1 MRWPLR
7 NNRLNGNM
15 RLPIWYILNS
25 LDLFLSWDMIL
36 ASVQIC
42 VWTFFMAN
50 LIIYSYVLSLCMV
63 SKSPTFAI
71 DVWTRLMLALKFFS
85 IYTRRNPISWP
96 MASVCYMALAMIGE
110 YCCSFSST
118 LPCLEQLLPLL
129 YLLKR
134 VYVFS
139 LLKPIHYFL
148 AHSLLLIF
156 TIHHQQAFYH
166 CIDLLIGITIGRMME
181 WKILFFLDCTLRVFP
196 ITQFFLLSDCSDLKT
211 VFKSNQRSNVPRGT
225 FERWRFFFIEF
236 GYI

>member
-1 MRWPLR
+1 MFYPTCI
-7 NNRLNGNM
+7 G
-15 RLPIWYILNS
+15 ILFNLYQKES
-25 LDLFLSWDMIL
+25 NFLAHGVGLLCGIGDDREVLLFLQLYVALSWAA
-36 ASVQIC
+36 AS
-42 VWTFFMAN
+42 TFIFVEA
-50 LIIYSYVLSLCMV
+50 
-63 SKSPTFAI
+63 
-71 DVWTRLMLALKFFS
+71 
-85 IYTRRNPISWP
+85 
-96 MASVCYMALAMIGE
+96 G
-110 YCCSFSST
+110 
-118 LPCLEQLLPLL
+118 L
-129 YLLKR
+129 YA
-134 VYVFS
+134 FS

-225 FERWRFFFIEF
+225 FERWRFFFIQF

>member
-1 MRWPLR
+1 
-7 NNRLNGNM
+7 
-15 RLPIWYILNS
+15 
-25 LDLFLSWDMIL
+25 
-36 ASVQIC
+36 
-42 VWTFFMAN
+42 
-50 LIIYSYVLSLCMV
+50 
-63 SKSPTFAI
+63 
-71 DVWTRLMLALKFFS
+71 
-85 IYTRRNPISWP
+85 
-96 MASVCYMALAMIGE
+96 
-110 YCCSFSST
+110 
-118 LPCLEQLLPLL
+118 
-129 YLLKR
+129 LLKR
-134 VYVFS
+134 VYAFS